1 MKKFLLGISADLGN
15 GAARVR
21 TGEGSKATPETRP
34 GAAGGGPA
42 GRRSQH

>member
-1 MKKFLLGISADLGN
+1 MKKFLDWLSADLGN

-21 TGEGSKATPETRP
+21 TGEGSKATAEARS
-34 GAAGGGPA
+34 GATGGGPA